1 MVAASLPPLPPA
13 AMTSAMHRI
22 VPLAAALLLAGCAAR
37 PAPQP
42 QAAAP
47 APVQKKELS
56 TDLIGATAGELIQAF
71 GQPALQVREGA
82 GLKLQW
88 RGRSCVLDAYLYL
101 QGSTE
106 RVAHV
111 DTRLA
116 SGTDTERDQCVRS
129 LSRL

>member
-1 MVAASLPPLPPA
+1 
-13 AMTSAMHRI
+13 MHRI
-22 VPLAAALLLAGCAAR
+22 VPLAAALLLAGCATR

-42 QAAAP
+42 QPQTP
-47 APVQKKELS
+47 APTVQKKQLS

-88 RGRSCVLDAYLYL
+88 RGRNCVLDTYLYL
-101 QGSTE
+101 QGSVE

-111 DTRLA
+111 DTRLP
-116 SGTDTERDQCVRS
+116 SGNDTDRDQCVAS